1 MQKKERIEIIDI
13 LRGFAM
19 LGVIMVN
26 FIEMNT
32 APGDGLIFSLY
43 SIIDKISYTITHLLF
58 FNKSYIIF
66 AFLFGYNLHILQQN
80 IIRKKVY
87 HVAVLVYQRLLV
99 IFILG
104 LIQTSL
110 LWWGTIIMLYA
121 FYGIFSYLFIKNISK
136 YFQLIIALII
146 LFIVPIIID
155 QISLILNPISYVKPQ
170 EVTNFFNNLT
180 LDDLQEFYASW
191 NFYEII
197 RTNLIFWFYE
207 YYGSNIIINFI
218 YNSQMIGLIILGYAC
233 SGYKMLEILKNN
245 EILFGIKVSVGGYI
259 ILHLFN
265 RKELYYSMSLL
276 QNLMFSAAVIF
287 IIMFIAR
294 TRLIYLIS
302 WLKVVGKSSFS
313 FYVMHMVFADWIFHF
328 LISNSKLY
336 FYQIEI
342 LAVMIFILLFFINRL
357 VLNKLGIGIFELLLR
372 KLTYLARN

>member
-1 MQKKERIEIIDI
+1 MQKTERIEIIDI

-26 FIEMNT
+26 FIEINT
-32 APGDGLIFSLY
+32 APGDGLNLSLY
-43 SIIDKISYTITHLLF
+43 SIIDEISYTITHLLF

-66 AFLFGYNLHILQQN
+66 AFLFGYNLHILQKN

-87 HVAVLVYQRLLV
+87 HVDVLVYQRLLV

-104 LIQTSL
+104 LIQTAL
-110 LWWGTIIMLYA
+110 LWWGTILMLYA
-121 FYGIFSYLFIKNISK
+121 FYGMFSYLFIKNISK
-136 YFQLIIALII
+136 YFQLVIALII

-155 QISLILNPISYVKPQ
+155 QASLILNPTSYVKPQ
-170 EVTNFFNNLT
+170 QVVNFFNNIT
-180 LDDLQEFYASW
+180 LDDLQEFYANW

-197 RTNLIFWFYE
+197 RMNLILWFYE
-207 YYGSNIIINFI
+207 YYGSNIIVTFI

-259 ILHLFN
+259 ILSLFN
-265 RKELYYSMSLL
+265 INDLYYSRSLL
-276 QNLMFSAAVIF
+276 QNLMFSVAVIF

-294 TRLIYLIS
+294 TKLMYLIS
-302 WLKVVGKSSFS
+302 WLKIVGKSSFS

-328 LISNSKLY
+328 LISKRKLY
-336 FYQIEI
+336 FYQIEM
-342 LAVMIFILLFFINRL
+342 LAIMIFILLFFINRL

-372 KLTYLARN
+372 KLTYFAHN